1 MRTVVTVAGMRGEH
15 CRRAIFTAL
24 TPVGGIRSAEVM
36 LGRIVIEHDGTV
48 TEAALREAIG
58 VTGYVIANVV
68 EDRRA
73 LPMVDDSV
81 PHFST

>member
-48 TEAALREAIG
+48 TETALREAIG
-58 VTGYVIANVV
+58 VTGYVITDVAD
-68 EDRRA
+68 DRRT
-73 LPMVDDSV
+73 LPMADDSMR
-81 PHFST
+81 HLSI